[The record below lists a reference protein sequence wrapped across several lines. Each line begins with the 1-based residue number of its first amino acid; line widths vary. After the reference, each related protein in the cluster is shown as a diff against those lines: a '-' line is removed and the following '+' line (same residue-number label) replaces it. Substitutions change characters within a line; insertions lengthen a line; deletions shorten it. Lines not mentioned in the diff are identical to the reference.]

1 MPELALRPVTPEDR
15 PFLERVYAS
24 TRSEELAM
32 VPWTPLQKAAFLR
45 FQFDA
50 QDSHYRLHYAGARF
64 DVILAGGQ
72 PAGRLYVDRSASEI
86 RLIDIALL
94 PEHRGAGIGGA
105 LLAELIAE
113 ARRERKPLSIHVE
126 HTNPAQRLYRRLG
139 FRHTGTETGIYQLME
154 WRSTEDSAGAEAQT
168 K

>member
-24 TRSEELAM
+24 TRAEELAA

-50 QDSHYRLHYAGARF
+50 QDQHYRLHYANARF
-64 DVILAGGQ
+64 DVILAAGE
-72 PAGRLYVDRSASEI
+72 AVGRLYVDRADTEI

-94 PEHRGAGIGGA
+94 PEHRGSGIGGA

-113 ARRERKPLSIHVE
+113 ARREHKPLTIHVE

-139 FRHTGTETGIYQLME
+139 FRHTGTDTGVYQLME
-154 WRSTEDSAGAEAQT
+154 WRATHE
-168 K
+168 

>member
-24 TRSEELAM
+24 TRSEELAA

-50 QDSHYRLHYAGARF
+50 QDKHYRLHYAEARF
-64 DVILAGGQ
+64 DVILAGGREV
-72 PAGRLYVDRSASEI
+72 GRLYVDRSGSEI

-105 LLAELIAE
+105 LLSELIAE
-113 ARRERKPLSIHVE
+113 ATRERKPLSIHVE
-126 HTNPAQRLYRRLG
+126 HSNPAQRLYRRLG
-139 FRHTGTETGIYQLME
+139 FRHTGTDTGVYQLME
-154 WRSTEDSAGAEAQT
+154 WRPSAE
-168 K
+168 